1 MLRRIL
7 SLSGILALLGALL
20 IVTILIAGALAS
32 EIYQA
37 VEIPTD
43 GGVKETQA
51 SGKSGGNR

>member
-7 SLSGILALLGALL
+7 SLSGILVLLGALL

-37 VEIPTD
+37 VEAPTD
-43 GGVKETQA
+43 GSVKETQA

>member
-37 VEIPTD
+37 VETPTD
-43 GGVKETQA
+43 ANVKETQA

>member
-1 MLRRIL
+1 LLRRIL

-20 IVTILIAGALAS
+20 IATILVAGALTG

-37 VEIPTD
+37 VETPTD
-43 GGVKETQA
+43 GSVKETQA